1 MFKKKLVMV
10 AIFQLVLVLLFE
22 VEGERHFVKLNS
34 EVSFVFNQE
43 TTEELRVRLSWVN
56 GS

>member
-43 TTEELRVRLSWVN
+43 TAEELRVRLS
-56 GS
+56 